1 MRENGNFQRHKCK
14 PDWRSRTVRTLDR
27 STEDGPVETVQSD
40 VRPRSE
46 HQRKWNLES
55 GTSQENII
63 NTRVNFLSGLR
74 PSLLLGKFR
83 FFKTLIGKPW
93 KTHPEFLSAYKLT
106 SNITQYDS

>member
-46 HQRKWNLES
+46 HQRNGTWNLS
-55 GTSQENII
+55 H
-63 NTRVNFLSGLR
+63 TRLKLVVITLLR
-74 PSLLLGKFR
+74 KSLKIR
-83 FFKTLIGKPW
+83 K
-93 KTHPEFLSAYKLT
+93 
-106 SNITQYDS
+106 